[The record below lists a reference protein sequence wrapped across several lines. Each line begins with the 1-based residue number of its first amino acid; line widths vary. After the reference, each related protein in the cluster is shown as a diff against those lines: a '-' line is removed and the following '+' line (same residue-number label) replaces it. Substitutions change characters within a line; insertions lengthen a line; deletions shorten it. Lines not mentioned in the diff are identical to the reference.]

1 MPQTPMKDPD
11 DLVEKLEALV
21 VAVPVISVLFST
33 LIGFNVGQLA
43 TLMVKPFSRNA
54 FRKLNRW
61 GADTWWGWCASA
73 SKALHGSRIQVTGD
87 DLPMRENVVC
97 FSNHQ
102 QMADIPFLMMLARSK
117 DRLGDMKWIVKKE
130 LKHVPGVGWG
140 MSFLD
145 CVYVDRS
152 WTSDEEHI
160 MNTFATLRDEHVP
173 VWLMIFPEGT
183 RIQAQKIK
191 ASQEYARKGGL
202 FEPRHVLL
210 PRTKGFSAAVQ
221 GLRGHITA
229 IYDVTIGYKE
239 GVPSLW
245 QFIQGFGDEAHLH
258 VKRFPVDGVPSS
270 TEDLS
275 NWLIERYKE
284 KDALLDRFYAKGS
297 FA

>member
-1 MPQTPMKDPD
+1 MPQKPMKDPD
-11 DLVEKLEALV
+11 DLKKKLEALS
-21 VAVPVISVLFST
+21 VAVPAISFLFST
-33 LIGFNVGQLA
+33 LIGFNMGQLA
-43 TLMVKPFSRNA
+43 TLGIKPFSRKG

-61 GADTWWGWCASA
+61 GADTWWGWCASMA
-73 SKALHGSRIQVTGD
+73 KAIHGSRIHVTGD

-117 DRLGDMKWIVKKE
+117 DRLGDMKWIVKKG

-145 CVYVDRS
+145 CVYVDRN

-160 MNTFATLRDEHVP
+160 MKTFAVLREEKVP

-183 RIQAQKIK
+183 RIKPQKIK
-191 ASQEYARKGGL
+191 ASQEYALKRGL
-202 FEPRHVLL
+202 FKPRHVLL
-210 PRTKGFSAAVQ
+210 PRTKGFAAAVQ

-229 IYDVTIGYKE
+229 VYDVTIGYPD
-239 GVPSLW
+239 GVPTLW
-245 QFIQGFGDEAHLH
+245 QYIQGFSTEAHLH
-258 VKRFPVDGVPSS
+258 VRRFPIDSIPSS

-275 NWLIERYKE
+275 AWLIQRYKE
-284 KDALLDRFYAKGS
+284 KDELLDGFYKEGS